1 MPQIIKPDRCNMY
14 LLRLLGRTEMMH
26 VKLSDCHTLS
36 ERSVGGVH
44 CRLPDSGPGAGDAV
58 SKKYSSGAEVS
69 KL

>member
-1 MPQIIKPDRCNMY
+1 
-14 LLRLLGRTEMMH
+14 MMH